1 MENVY
6 NKNGELIQLTDFNDF
21 IVSLTATNIS
31 QGYALFPNG
40 LLICFGRAQAE
51 AGEVEATYTYPKAFK
66 YIPITVAVHN
76 WSTMSRGQV
85 TIGSRSKTQV
95 KIEIYDLDN
104 DTSKVRHADIIS
116 IGITD
121 I

>member
-1 MENVY
+1 MENVF

-21 IVSLTATNIS
+21 IVSLTSTNIS

-40 LLICFGRAQAE
+40 LLICFGRVQAE
-51 AGEVEATYTYPKAFK
+51 ARELEATYTYPKAFK

-76 WSTMSRGQV
+76 WSNMNRGQV
-85 TIGSRSKTQV
+85 TIGSRSTTQV
-95 KIEIYDLDN
+95 TVEIYDLDN
-104 DTSKVRHADIIS
+104 DISKVRHADIIS
-116 IGITD
+116 IGIAD

>member
-21 IVSLTATNIS
+21 IVTLTTTNIS

-85 TIGSRSKTQV
+85 TIGTRSKTYV

-116 IGITD
+116 IGIAD